1 VFRTAAYYLVGAW
14 VLLQVCDVV
23 FPIVG
28 FPDAALQFVLVA
40 SIVGFP
46 VALIIGWRY
55 DITPQGI
62 KRTPSLTD
70 ADDTI
75 DLALSRVDYLLLT
88 VMATIAI
95 VIAFQVP
102 LPTTDEQQFA
112 APPDNSIAVLPFE
125 VCEGQGLDYL
135 MAAGFAT
142 EVINRLAERGK
153 LKVLARESSFSFAG
167 FGLRLPEIA
176 KPLGVQHVL
185 TGVLCRDGKKLT
197 LSAELSDAKGF
208 LILSDTYEQAVG
220 PSGKITQ
227 RLASAV
233 ATSVAAELGDLLP
246 ARPDALVDKLAHEQ
260 LIIGREHQ
268 ARGDNEKA
276 RAAFERA
283 LEKQPNYAEARYEVA
298 LLEMG
303 SIFDLDMGTNIRK
316 AREIAEQALVL
327 VRRQLE
333 VDADS
338 AHAQFVVGRII
349 AVLAH
354 LDEQVTWRESAKL
367 DEDELLARRE
377 EFLSSFAEAEQHF
390 RTSININPTET
401 ETYTW
406 LAYVVEDQ
414 GRANEALEI
423 LERAHIRDPFNVR
436 LNARIAKRWVARGRY
451 RQAIEL
457 LERFK
462 VLPEVPPN
470 AWWWQLELM
479 ELNTYWDEKCETL
492 IEMLLHDP
500 AAFQSVGNRWQ
511 AWWFVKSLAELGL
524 REEAEAWK
532 DRLENMPMPDQ
543 MREVGLQHYLEV
555 TGQFEIAA
563 TETEK
568 RLADMSDEEVL
579 DAFHEQGLAWA
590 VYIAGAGQIERAI
603 ELMESIQ
610 HAPATWA
617 EREAQAPLILAE
629 FYLDVGRNDD
639 AAEVLDGIVAQLEA
653 EFDYGIRDPTTLSF
667 LSQAYALQNRDGE
680 AIEMFLKAVDYHDID
695 DCEWLS
701 DPRAERFKD
710 DPRVISACQRMQADF
725 EQQAER
731 VRTMLAQHDIDELL
745 APLMKM
751 ASEAGP
757 ATATAQ

>member
-1 VFRTAAYYLVGAW
+1 MVGAW

-28 FPDAALQFVLVA
+28 FPDAALQFVLA
-40 SIVGFP
+40 ATIVGFP

-62 KRTPSLTD
+62 MRTPSLTE
-70 ADDTI
+70 ADDTV

-95 VIAFQVP
+95 VIALQVP
-102 LPTTDEQQFA
+102 LPTTEKPQFS

-125 VCEGQGLDYL
+125 VCEDQDMDNL
-135 MAAGFAT
+135 MAAGLAT

-153 LKVLARESSFSFAG
+153 LKVLARESSFSFSG

-176 KPLGVQHVL
+176 EPLGVQHVL
-185 TGVLCRDGKKLT
+185 SGVLCRDGKKLT
-197 LSAELSDAKGF
+197 LSAELSDANGF
-208 LILSDTYEQAVG
+208 LVSSGTYEQAVG

-246 ARPDALVDKLAHEQ
+246 ASPDALVDKVAHEQ
-260 LIIGREHQ
+260 LIIGREHR

-283 LEKQPNYAEARYEVA
+283 LEKQPNYAEAKYEIA
-298 LLEMG
+298 LLKMG
-303 SIFDLDMGTNIRK
+303 PPASRNRGSYIAS
-316 AREIAEQALVL
+316 ARPVAEQALAL
-327 VRRQLE
+327 VNRQLE
-333 VDADS
+333 YDS
-338 AHAQFVVGRII
+338 ATAHIQFIAGRII
-349 AVLAH
+349 AVLAYM
-354 LDEQVTWRESAKL
+354 DEQLTWRQSSNFDSE
-367 DEDELLARRE
+367 ELRARKE
-377 EFLSSFAEAEQHF
+377 EISSRIAVAEQHF

-401 ETYTW
+401 QAYDW
-406 LAYVVEDQ
+406 LAYVVENQ

-423 LERAHIRDPFNVR
+423 LELAQIRDPFNVS

-492 IEMLLHDP
+492 IEMLLQDP
-500 AAFQSVGNRWQ
+500 GAFEEWGNRWQ
-511 AWWFVKSLAELGL
+511 AWWFVKSLAALGL
-524 REEAEAWK
+524 DEEAEAWK
-532 DRLENMPMPDQ
+532 IRLENMPLPDE
-543 MREVGLQHYLEV
+543 MREAGLQHYLEV
-555 TGQFEIAA
+555 SGQLEVVV
-563 TETEK
+563 TDTQK

-579 DAFHEQGLAWA
+579 DAVHESGLAGA
-590 VYIAGAGQIERAI
+590 VNLADAGEVERAI
-603 ELMESIQ
+603 GLLESIQ
-610 HAPATWA
+610 HAPAIWA

-629 FYLDVGRNDD
+629 LYQQVGRDDD
-639 AAEVLDGIVAQLEA
+639 AAQVLDQIVVKLEA
-653 EFDYGIRDPTTLSF
+653 EFDYGIRNPTTLRF
-667 LSQAYALQNRDGE
+667 LSEAYGLQNRDDE

-695 DCEWLS
+695 DCAWLS
-701 DPRAERFKD
+701 DPRWKRFAD
-710 DPRVISACQRMQADF
+710 DPRVISACERMATNF

-731 VRTMLAQHDIDELL
+731 VRTMLAQYDVDALL
-745 APLMKM
+745 APLIQM
-751 ASEAGP
+751 ASEEEP
-757 ATATAQ
+757 AIRTAQ